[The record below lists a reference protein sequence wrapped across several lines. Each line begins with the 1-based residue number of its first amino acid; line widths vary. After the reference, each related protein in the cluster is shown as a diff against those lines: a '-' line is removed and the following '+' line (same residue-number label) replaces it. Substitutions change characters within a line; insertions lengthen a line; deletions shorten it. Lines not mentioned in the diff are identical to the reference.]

1 MGIWVNEVQEVGK
14 GMKKK
19 KENRREEERRE
30 AHKVSWHEA
39 FAA

>member
-19 KENRREEERRE
+19 KNRREEERRE

>member
-19 KENRREEERRE
+19 KNRREEERRE

-39 FAA
+39 LAA

>member
-1 MGIWVNEVQEVGK
+1 MNEVQEVGK

-19 KENRREEERRE
+19 KNRREEERRE

>member
-19 KENRREEERRE
+19 KNRREEERRE
-30 AHKVSWHEA
+30 AYKVSWHEA